1 VIRTIGAAIGVLIIL
16 FFMSDIATHLG
27 TAERSAAAA
36 EIARR

>member
-1 VIRTIGAAIGVLIIL
+1 MLIIL

-27 TAERSAAAA
+27 AAERSAATA